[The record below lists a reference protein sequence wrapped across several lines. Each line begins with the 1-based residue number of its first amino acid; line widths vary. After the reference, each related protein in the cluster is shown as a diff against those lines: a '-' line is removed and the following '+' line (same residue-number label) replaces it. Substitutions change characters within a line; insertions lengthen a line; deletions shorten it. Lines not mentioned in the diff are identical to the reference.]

1 MKIGLTDSREESKMT
16 RNEYDIALC
25 WDEENNEF
33 DWDTYQYL
41 CDIAEYWDCEE

>member
-1 MKIGLTDSREESKMT
+1 MVKFTDRKENKMT